1 MEFRRYSWCSVLGRS
16 SGAAPVLGGRL
27 CVRVQVR
34 GIEEQEL
41 QQVHFVLELGRQRLP
56 QHLGQ
61 AAAEGLNLPLHVH
74 CRDVIPLLG
83 LGLNPLDD

>member
-1 MEFRRYSWCSVLGRS
+1 MLART
-16 SGAAPVLGGRL
+16 SGAAPVLGRRL
-27 CVRVQVR
+27 GVGVQVR

-41 QQVHFVLELGRQRLP
+41 QQVHLVLELGRQRLP

-61 AAAEGLNLPLHVH
+61 APAEGLDLPLHVH
-74 CRDVIPLLG
+74 CSDVVPVLG